1 MISLTMSRE
10 DWRTG
15 SIPELP
21 LLRMQNF
28 KTQKGASMA
37 TAITDL
43 RKLNRLSQSQLAEKA
58 GLTQK
63 TIGNYEKDISFIRNA
78 QYKNIEKVAKALGV
92 SVDIIFLEDTSVFL
106 KQINQQNTKVS

>member
-1 MISLTMSRE
+1 
-10 DWRTG
+10 
-15 SIPELP
+15 
-21 LLRMQNF
+21 
-28 KTQKGASMA
+28 MA

-78 QYKNIEKVAKALGV
+78 
-92 SVDIIFLEDTSVFL
+92 
-106 KQINQQNTKVS
+106 

>member
-1 MISLTMSRE
+1 MILK
-10 DWRTG
+10 
-15 SIPELP
+15 IH
-21 LLRMQNF
+21 
-28 KTQKGASMA
+28 TQKGASMA

-78 QYKNIEKVAKALGV
+78 
-92 SVDIIFLEDTSVFL
+92 
-106 KQINQQNTKVS
+106 

>member
-1 MISLTMSRE
+1 
-10 DWRTG
+10 
-15 SIPELP
+15 
-21 LLRMQNF
+21 
-28 KTQKGASMA
+28 MA

-92 SVDIIFLEDTSVFL
+92 SVDKKGFKNERITNYRIKWSTSFDYSTNCRR
-106 KQINQQNTKVS
+106 IRN